1 MAICT
6 RGAEDLHDLTRVS
19 DGRDVRFARLVL
31 NFFCR
36 VSRRPSSVN
45 RMVNQ
50 NRRLAVRANPKTP
63 ALGPI
68 NSSIY
73 RCASGSARSA
83 DRADQRHDHRTPDDG
98 TNPWTNLA
106 PSSQATVLATTSRR
120 EMRATPT
127 TATTRS
133 DTLATRCTL
142 LHERQ
147 VSYASTIQRPHVH
160 VLYYLVRSI
169 NY

>member
-31 NFFCR
+31 NFFLSC
-36 VSRRPSSVN
+36 VASSVN
-45 RMVNQ
+45 Q
-50 NRRLAVRANPKTP
+50 TRRLAVRANPKTP

-68 NSSIY
+68 NISIY
-73 RCASGSARSA
+73 SCASRSARSA

-160 VLYYLVRSI
+160 VLYGFST
-169 NY
+169 